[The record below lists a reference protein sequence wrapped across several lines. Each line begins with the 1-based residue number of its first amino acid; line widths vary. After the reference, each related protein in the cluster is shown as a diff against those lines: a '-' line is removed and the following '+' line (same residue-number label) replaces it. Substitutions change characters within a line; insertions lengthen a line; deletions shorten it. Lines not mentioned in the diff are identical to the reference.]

1 MFIGIDNGKYI
12 AAINK
17 KFICCFFYLDNTDDF
32 RLTDN
37 DIDTENNFENNN
49 ILQIFID
56 IVDDFL
62 DLISSK

>member
-1 MFIGIDNGKYI
+1 ML
-12 AAINK
+12 
-17 KFICCFFYLDNTDDF
+17 FFYLDNTDDF